1 MKISFKV
8 TNNRKK
14 LRISRYIAMIALLM
28 QFNYIMLVTNEYK
41 HLQHEF
47 LGIFITGIWILVNVL
62 IIAIVVKVIYVRRRE

>member
-8 TNNRKK
+8 TNNRKGR
-14 LRISRYIAMIALLM
+14 RISRYIVMIALLM

-41 HLQHEF
+41 DLQHEL

-62 IIAIVVKVIYVRRRE
+62 IIAIVVKIIYVRRRE